1 MSFVHNLTG
10 AVALA
15 ALVTTGGASAQE
27 TPMITGKKNVIC
39 ASQDVMAC
47 VDGPICLQGTT
58 NTFELPAFMFI
69 DVKARE
75 IRAVEEGGKSVS
87 SPIKTTDIT
96 DVSAIMQGYENHR
109 GWTLAVD
116 KMDGS
121 FTLSATGPDVNFM
134 IMGACTTL

>member
-15 ALVTTGGASAQE
+15 ALVTATGAGAQE

-47 VDGPICLQGTT
+47 IDGPICMQGNT
-58 NTFELPAFMFI
+58 NTFELPAFMII
-69 DVKARE
+69 DVKAKS

-87 SPIKTTDIT
+87 SAIKTTDIT